1 MPHRTLIAGLSLVL
15 AWTPTAAS
23 GTRAPSHSD
32 RTALITRGWAGY
44 LVRAGAGRFSKVR
57 GTWVQPHVVC
67 NRPGSSAAFWIGL
80 GGTTPTSN
88 ALEQIGTSADCSE
101 RALVWHSAWYQL
113 YPAPAVELPLVVR
126 PGDTISASVA
136 VGPGTVTLAVR
147 DFTTGAA
154 FSAQPPMS
162 SAETDSAEWIVEAPA
177 SCLRTCAQ
185 LALAAFDRVHFAGIT
200 ATSGAHT
207 GTIRDPAWTSEQ
219 LQMATRN
226 RTTRAI
232 PTPLSADGS
241 SFSVIG

>member
-1 MPHRTLIAGLSLVL
+1 MPRWTLIAGLSLVL

-23 GTRAPSHSD
+23 GTRAPNSPD
-32 RTALITRGWAGY
+32 PTALITRGWAGY
-44 LVRAGAGRFSKVR
+44 LVRAAGRFSEVR

-80 GGTTPTSN
+80 GGATRRSN
-88 ALEQIGTSADCSE
+88 TLEQIGTSADCSE

-113 YPAPAVELPLVVR
+113 YPAPAVELRLAVR

-136 VGPGTVTLAVR
+136 VGAGTVTLALHNV
-147 DFTTGAA
+147 TTGAA
-154 FSAQPPMS
+154 FSAQLRMRSP
-162 SAETDSAEWIVEAPA
+162 ETDSAEWVVEAPA
-177 SCLRTCAQ
+177 SCLHTCAQ
-185 LALAAFDRVHFAGIT
+185 LPLAAFDRIDFAWTT

-207 GTIRDPAWTSEQ
+207 GTISDPAWVSER
-219 LQMATRN
+219 LEMAARN
-226 RTTRAI
+226 RTTRAV